1 MDRVWDSYLTPDDIA
16 IYAAAGYGARSVWGS
31 RPALLVVDVNY
42 NFVGES
48 PMPILQSI
56 RTFRNSCG
64 EAGWEAVHAIEQ
76 LLAAARPAGVPVFY
90 TTQQADARSTLVGG
104 WGRKNSRVADDQDQ
118 ERSAF
123 GVRIVDEIAPLSED
137 IVIVKDKPSAFFGT
151 PLVSYLNELCVDTV
165 VVAGG
170 TTSGCVRASVI
181 DAFSFNYTVV
191 VVEEACF
198 DRAPVSHAVNL
209 FEIQAKYADVVP
221 VADVVQYLSTLGV
234 DSPRTEAVA
243 AKGDPAPTP

>member
-1 MDRVWDSYLTPDDIA
+1 
-16 IYAAAGYGARSVWGS
+16 
-31 RPALLVVDVNY
+31 
-42 NFVGES
+42 
-48 PMPILQSI
+48 
-56 RTFRNSCG
+56 
-64 EAGWEAVHAIEQ
+64 

-104 WGRKNSRVADDQDQ
+104 WGRKNSRVADDHDQ

-123 GVRIVDEIAPLSED
+123 GVQIVNEIAPLTED

-151 PLVSYLNELCVDTV
+151 PLVSYLNELRVDTV

-221 VADVVQYLSTLGV
+221 AADAANYLSARAA
-234 DSPRTEAVA
+234 DSARTEAVA
-243 AKGDPAPTP
+243 TKGDPDPTP

>member
-1 MDRVWDSYLTPDDIA
+1 MVRVWDSYLTPDDVE
-16 IYAAAGYGARSVWGS
+16 IYEAAGYGARSVWGC

-48 PMPILQSI
+48 PMPILESI

-64 EAGWEAVHAIEQ
+64 EAGWDAVHAIEQ

-90 TTQQADARSTLVGG
+90 TTQQADARATVVGG
-104 WGRKNSRVADDQDQ
+104 WGRKNSRVGDDEDM

-123 GVRIVDEIAPLSED
+123 GVRIVDQIAPVPDD
-137 IVIVKDKPSAFFGT
+137 IVIVKDKPSAFFAT
-151 PLVSYLNELCVDTV
+151 PLVSYLNELRVDTV
-165 VVAGG
+165 IVAGG

-221 VADVVQYLSTLGV
+221 LADVVPYLAAPGA
-234 DSPRTEAVA
+234 DFPRTEAVA
-243 AKGDPAPTP
+243 AKPDPAPTP